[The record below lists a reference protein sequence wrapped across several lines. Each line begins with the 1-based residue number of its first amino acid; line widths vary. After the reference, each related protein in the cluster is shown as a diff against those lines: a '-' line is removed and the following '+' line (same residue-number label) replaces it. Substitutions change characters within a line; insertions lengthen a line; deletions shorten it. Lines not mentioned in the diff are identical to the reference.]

1 MPQKYF
7 SEKEKAL
14 ITDAI
19 RQAEKNTSGEIR
31 VHIES
36 RCNEGLMDRAAYIF
50 GKLKMHK
57 TEGRNGVLFYLSKD
71 DHQLAILGD
80 SGINAVVE
88 PDFWE
93 SIKETIFSYFR
104 EGDIAGGLVKGI
116 MMAGGSLKAFF
127 PYSSDDKNELSDE
140 LSYGE

>member
-1 MPQKYF
+1 
-7 SEKEKAL
+7 
-14 ITDAI
+14 
-19 RQAEKNTSGEIR
+19 
-31 VHIES
+31 
-36 RCNEGLMDRAAYIF
+36 
-50 GKLKMHK
+50 
-57 TEGRNGVLFYLSKD
+57 LSKD

-116 MMAGGSLKAFF
+116 MMAGESLKAFF